1 MASDYEKKMIGM
13 QFQLKENQQYLTDAF
28 KDLENWS
35 SDMKVKEEKLIN
47 ESVNTETDKVR
58 GGKICF
64 RFLFDKNINFKYLPP
79 VRALATSKK
88 KKKVKKNNDKI
99 KENGQKIK
107 AYDYRKWDKFDVVRF
122 NLYY

>member
-47 ESVNTETDKVR
+47 EPVNTETDKVR
-58 GGKICF
+58 GEKICF
-64 RFLFDKNINFKYLPP
+64 RFLFN
-79 VRALATSKK
+79 
-88 KKKVKKNNDKI
+88 KI
-99 KENGQKIK
+99 
-107 AYDYRKWDKFDVVRF
+107 
-122 NLYY
+122 